1 MLREKKLEYY
11 TNLSNCILLF
21 FQNTILFFQTP
32 FLQLKIRD
40 SVWNTRKKRNLKN
53 ICNKNDDENEPG
65 HCCLWE
71 FEVDFIK
78 EFGWNFVIFPSK
90 YMANM
95 CQGDCRL
102 GKTAPDNPY
111 THILQQA
118 DKDMALCC
126 TPKKM
131 KNLEMLYVDENNNVL
146 VGNLPNMKVERCGCA

>member
-1 MLREKKLEYY
+1 
-11 TNLSNCILLF
+11 
-21 FQNTILFFQTP
+21 
-32 FLQLKIRD
+32 
-40 SVWNTRKKRNLKN
+40 
-53 ICNKNDDENEPG
+53 
-65 HCCLWE
+65 
-71 FEVDFIK
+71 
-78 EFGWNFVIFPSK
+78 
-90 YMANM
+90 MANM

-146 VGNLPNMKVERCGCA
+146 VGNLPNMKVERCGCAWKKNSPNFYSICTKKRNIFSSKNMT

>member
-1 MLREKKLEYY
+1 
-11 TNLSNCILLF
+11 
-21 FQNTILFFQTP
+21 
-32 FLQLKIRD
+32 
-40 SVWNTRKKRNLKN
+40 
-53 ICNKNDDENEPG
+53 
-65 HCCLWE
+65 
-71 FEVDFIK
+71 
-78 EFGWNFVIFPSK
+78 
-90 YMANM
+90 MANM

-146 VGNLPNMKVERCGCA
+146 VGNLPNMKVERCGCAWKKNSPNF